1 MIKIEK
7 GTAPKEWTE
16 IRNSGK
22 RRFTSIPALRAA
34 LLKEQG
40 HLCAYCMRRLA
51 ELGENQTGNCRVEHW
66 LCREQ
71 HPEREL
77 DYQNL
82 LLCCNGDI
90 NEDAHC
96 DNSKADKPLTFSP
109 LRQECIDS
117 IGYGWG
123 NGYIKS
129 DNPQWNKELNE
140 VLNLNNKLLAAN
152 RKMVMEGVLAVL
164 ARGIKRK
171 DIDRRSKLTDDEG
184 KRIPWCGVIE
194 WMTRK

>member
-1 MIKIEK
+1 MD
-7 GTAPKEWTE
+7 GDKEFE
-16 IRNSGK
+16 GK

-51 ELGENQTGNCRVEHW
+51 EPGENKPETAVWSIGCAGNSI
-66 LCREQ
+66 LSG
-71 HPEREL
+71 EL

-164 ARGIKRK
+164 ARGIKK
-171 DIDRRSKLTDDEG
+171 KGYKQKKQTDG
-184 KRIPWCGVIE
+184 
-194 WMTRK
+194 